1 MKPTIVI
8 ARHHEN
14 VEWSKS
20 FENVIIYN
28 KGAPL
33 EEGFNVIALDNVGR
47 EGHTYYKYIYDHYEY
62 LPEHIIFLQGNPFDH
77 SPNIIGKLY
86 HYMGSD
92 NNNIDFEFIS
102 EWVIETNLAGCGY
115 HSGLP
120 LQQVYTTLF
129 DEVKTEMSII
139 FGAGAQFIVS
149 NKQIWKRP
157 REFYLRIVKML
168 ETSVC
173 PIEGYV
179 IERFHRLICSNH

>member
-28 KGAPL
+28 KGVPL
-33 EEGFNVIALDNVGR
+33 EEGYNEIMLNNVGR
-47 EGHTYYKYIYDHYEY
+47 EGHTYYKYIYDHYDD
-62 LPEHIIFLQGNPFDH
+62 LPNHIIFLQGHPFDH
-77 SPNIIGKLY
+77 SPNIMNQLH
-86 HYMGSD
+86 HYMGSND
-92 NNNIDFEFIS
+92 IDFEFIS
-102 EWVIETNLAGCGY
+102 ERVLETNLAGCC
-115 HSGLP
+115 HHDGLP
-120 LQQVYTTLF
+120 LQQVYETLF
-129 DEVKTEMSII
+129 DEVKTEMTIT

-179 IERFHRLICSNH
+179 IERFHGLICSHH